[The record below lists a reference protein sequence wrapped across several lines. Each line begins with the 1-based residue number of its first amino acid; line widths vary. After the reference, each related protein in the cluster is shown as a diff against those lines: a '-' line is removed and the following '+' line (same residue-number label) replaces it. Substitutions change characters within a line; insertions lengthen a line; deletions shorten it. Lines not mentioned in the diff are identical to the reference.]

1 MVTWKGLTIS
11 EASPPSSEILTPWGT
26 VGDPLALLWPRG
38 RTCHLIHLCPSRW
51 TYHDFFNRYRMLI
64 KKRELAS
71 GDKKAICK
79 SVLES
84 LIKVSWAAGH
94 SGGRAPGLMEHREMR
109 KVGVGVT
116 CLFGFSSFSLELIP
130 RGESVFIHQ

>member
-1 MVTWKGLTIS
+1 MVPDMGSALRNTD
-11 EASPPSSEILTPWGT
+11 PPRGT

-71 GDKKAICK
+71 GDKKAICR

-84 LIKVSWAAGH
+84 LIKVSQVAGRPG
-94 SGGRAPGLMEHREMR
+94 SGGNGTPRDVEG
-109 KVGVGVT
+109 GVG
-116 CLFGFSSFSLELIP
+116 LPAFLGFHPS
-130 RGESVFIHQ
+130 HWN